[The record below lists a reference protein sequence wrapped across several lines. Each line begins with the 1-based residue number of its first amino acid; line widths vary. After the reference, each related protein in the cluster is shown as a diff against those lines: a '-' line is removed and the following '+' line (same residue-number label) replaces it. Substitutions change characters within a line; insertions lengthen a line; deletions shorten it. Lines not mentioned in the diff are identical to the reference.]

1 MKINLIEYFEDT
13 VKHFPQKN
21 AVLDKD
27 RAISFAKLRQDSLS
41 VASNILS
48 IKEGMNRPVA
58 VYLNKSIESIC
69 ADLGILYSGNF
80 YMNLDVKTPAE
91 RIKNILDVISPSVI
105 ITNNQHLKNIAG
117 MVPDSIRLLNLD
129 EMDWEAPFDEPFI
142 ASRLQRLIDT
152 DPSCIINTSG
162 STGTPKGV
170 VLNHKS
176 FFDFTEWALDV
187 FKFSDDEVIGS
198 LSPLVFDK
206 RKYHR
211 GYP

>member
-117 MVPDSIRLLNLD
+117 MVPDSIRLLINGN
-129 EMDWEAPFDEPFI
+129 
-142 ASRLQRLIDT
+142 SQR
-152 DPSCIINTSG
+152 G
-162 STGTPKGV
+162 GTQPQ
-170 VLNHKS
+170 
-176 FFDFTEWALDV
+176 
-187 FKFSDDEVIGS
+187 KF
-198 LSPLVFDK
+198 L
-206 RKYHR
+206 
-211 GYP
+211 

>member
-80 YMNLDVKTPAE
+80 YMNLDVKTP
-91 RIKNILDVISPSVI
+91 
-105 ITNNQHLKNIAG
+105 
-117 MVPDSIRLLNLD
+117 
-129 EMDWEAPFDEPFI
+129 
-142 ASRLQRLIDT
+142 
-152 DPSCIINTSG
+152 
-162 STGTPKGV
+162 
-170 VLNHKS
+170 
-176 FFDFTEWALDV
+176 
-187 FKFSDDEVIGS
+187 
-198 LSPLVFDK
+198 
-206 RKYHR
+206 
-211 GYP
+211 